1 MYIYN
6 KAKFKMYLDWLD
18 KVWWLS
24 YHIKHY
30 YQQWV
35 DTYNITCL

>member
-1 MYIYN
+1 
-6 KAKFKMYLDWLD
+6 MYLDWLD

-30 YQQWV
+30 YQQCV
-35 DTYNITCL
+35 DTYNTYNMFVIYKTI